1 LSERAPRAEPDGP
14 REEAC
19 RILLRVERAG
29 AFAGILLERAV
40 PAVRDP
46 RDAALLHELV
56 MGVLRNRALLD
67 HVVGQVS
74 RRPFETIDPELRVAL
89 RIGVYSLLF
98 LDRVPVYAAV
108 DGAVRLVKRGP
119 RRSAAGFAN
128 GVLRQVAR
136 RGRSLL
142 PPDPAG
148 DDPEGLALH
157 TSHPAWWVRRL
168 LGRCGA
174 EDARALLEA
183 DNRPVRPVLRPN
195 LRVTGVDELADELRS
210 GGLDVERCR
219 YAPDAL
225 RVSAGSLRRCA
236 ALRENRAWVQD
247 EASQLVPALFGERSG
262 PRMADLCA
270 APGGKSLQL
279 AERLP
284 AGGFL
289 AAVDRHRGRLGRMA
303 TNLLRLGIK
312 NVGIVQADMTATRPA
327 LRGPFDGILVD
338 APCSGTGTFRRHP
351 EIRWRLRQEDLKL
364 LAARQRRILD
374 RAASLLAPGG
384 RLVYAVCSMEP
395 EEGEQV
401 VHGLLASRPDLAIAD
416 ARASLPAAA
425 RRLVDEA
432 GFLRT
437 SPADGGLDGFF
448 AAALDRRRDLDA
460 GSSGR

>member
-1 LSERAPRAEPDGP
+1 
-14 REEAC
+14 
-19 RILLRVERAG
+19 V
-29 AFAGILLERAV
+29 
-40 PAVRDP
+40 
-46 RDAALLHELV
+46 
-56 MGVLRNRALLD
+56 
-67 HVVGQVS
+67 
-74 RRPFETIDPELRVAL
+74 
-89 RIGVYSLLF
+89 
-98 LDRVPVYAAV
+98 
-108 DGAVRLVKRGP
+108 
-119 RRSAAGFAN
+119 N
-128 GVLRQVAR
+128 GVLRQIAR
-136 RGRSLL
+136 RGRALL

-148 DDPEGLALH
+148 DDPAGLALR

-168 LGRCGA
+168 LRRCDA
-174 EDARALLEA
+174 ESARALLDA

-195 LRVTGVDELADELRS
+195 LRVTGADELADELRS
-210 GGLDVERCR
+210 AGLRVERCR

-225 RVSAGSLRRCA
+225 RVTSGSLRRCA

-247 EASQLVPALFGERSG
+247 EASQLVPALFGEPRG

-289 AAVDRHRGRLGRMA
+289 VAVDRHRGRLGRMA
-303 TNLLRLGIK
+303 A
-312 NVGIVQADMTATRPA
+312 NVRRVGARDIGIVQADVTAPRPA

-351 EIRWRLRQEDLKL
+351 EIRWRLREEDLKL

-401 VHGLLASRPDLAIAD
+401 VHGLLASRPELAIAD
-416 ARASLPAAA
+416 ARVSLPGAA

-448 AAALDRRRDLDA
+448 AAALDRREDA
-460 GSSGR
+460 VAGGSGR